1 MPVVTQDSDCPES
14 KRSAYIGTDNVEAG
28 RRAGEELVRLL
39 PDGGQVA
46 LFVGKLDV
54 ANARERK
61 QGIEQ
66 VIEGHPIEIV
76 EVFTDEVQRSVAQSN
91 VRNALDKYPELAA
104 MVGLWSYNTPA
115 IVKVVQERGLEGRIT
130 IVGFDEEGATLDA
143 VADGTV
149 ASTVVQQPFEFGYRS
164 IRALALLARGENAGL
179 PADGLEYVPV
189 RVIDREQV
197 EPFRRDLL
205 RQLDEGRAEG

>member
-1 MPVVTQDSDCPES
+1 
-14 KRSAYIGTDNVEAG
+14 
-28 RRAGEELVRLL
+28 
-39 PDGGQVA
+39 VA

-130 IVGFDEEGATLDA
+130 IVGFDEESATLDA

-189 RVIDREQV
+189 RVIRREQV